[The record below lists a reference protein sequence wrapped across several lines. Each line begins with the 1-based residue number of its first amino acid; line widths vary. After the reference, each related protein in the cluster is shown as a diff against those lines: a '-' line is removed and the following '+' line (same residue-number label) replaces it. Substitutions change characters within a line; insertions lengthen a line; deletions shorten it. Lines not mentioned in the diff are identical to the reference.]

1 MFYDDLNTEEQ
12 VSYLIKPILQVLQEA
27 GGQLERSEIRD
38 RISELDEHIAEF
50 EQKLYTSN
58 KTGNQYKKFDFKF
71 NFAIKELSYVGLI
84 SYVKFNP
91 KIIYGILS
99 IVLIVGMFFTGCAS
113 KNNASQLNTNVSNLP
128 IHQMHA
134 SFVYDT
140 DNIREAVGICDYVFV
155 AKVVSCD
162 GTEYRNVITTEDEK
176 GNPKEVGSPYTNYT
190 IQVLENIKGE
200 LITDKPIPIV
210 KQGGISEK
218 QDAIYLFENDSLPS
232 ENSIYIFLAYAQ
244 EDGSLLISGPNSNVM
259 CNDSNMYSINSVS
272 EEKSVTE
279 YDEFITYKDANDN
292 EIIPVDRE
300 RYKSIYETD
309 NN

>member
-1 MFYDDLNTEEQ
+1 MRWNR
-12 VSYLIKPILQVLQEA
+12 VSKCY
-27 GGQLERSEIRD
+27 
-38 RISELDEHIAEF
+38 
-50 EQKLYTSN
+50 
-58 KTGNQYKKFDFKF
+58 
-71 NFAIKELSYVGLI
+71 
-84 SYVKFNP
+84 
-91 KIIYGILS
+91 
-99 IVLIVGMFFTGCAS
+99 
-113 KNNASQLNTNVSNLP
+113 
-128 IHQMHA
+128 
-134 SFVYDT
+134 
-140 DNIREAVGICDYVFV
+140 
-155 AKVVSCD
+155 
-162 GTEYRNVITTEDEK
+162 TTEDEK

>member
-1 MFYDDLNTEEQ
+1 MPFHT
-12 VSYLIKPILQVLQEA
+12 
-27 GGQLERSEIRD
+27 
-38 RISELDEHIAEF
+38 
-50 EQKLYTSN
+50 
-58 KTGNQYKKFDFKF
+58 
-71 NFAIKELSYVGLI
+71 
-84 SYVKFNP
+84 
-91 KIIYGILS
+91 
-99 IVLIVGMFFTGCAS
+99 
-113 KNNASQLNTNVSNLP
+113 
-128 IHQMHA
+128 
-134 SFVYDT
+134 
-140 DNIREAVGICDYVFV
+140 
-155 AKVVSCD
+155 
-162 GTEYRNVITTEDEK
+162 ITLLC
-176 GNPKEVGSPYTNYT
+176 
-190 IQVLENIKGE
+190 Q
-200 LITDKPIPIV
+200 IPIV

>member
-1 MFYDDLNTEEQ
+1 
-12 VSYLIKPILQVLQEA
+12 
-27 GGQLERSEIRD
+27 
-38 RISELDEHIAEF
+38 
-50 EQKLYTSN
+50 
-58 KTGNQYKKFDFKF
+58 
-71 NFAIKELSYVGLI
+71 
-84 SYVKFNP
+84 
-91 KIIYGILS
+91 
-99 IVLIVGMFFTGCAS
+99 
-113 KNNASQLNTNVSNLP
+113 
-128 IHQMHA
+128 MHA

-232 ENSIYIFLAYAQ
+232 ENSIYIFWHMHKRM
-244 EDGSLLISGPNSNVM
+244 V
-259 CNDSNMYSINSVS
+259 
-272 EEKSVTE
+272 
-279 YDEFITYKDANDN
+279 
-292 EIIPVDRE
+292 
-300 RYKSIYETD
+300 RY
-309 NN
+309 

>member
-1 MFYDDLNTEEQ
+1 M
-12 VSYLIKPILQVLQEA
+12 
-27 GGQLERSEIRD
+27 
-38 RISELDEHIAEF
+38 
-50 EQKLYTSN
+50 
-58 KTGNQYKKFDFKF
+58 KK
-71 NFAIKELSYVGLI
+71 S
-84 SYVKFNP
+84 S
-91 KIIYGILS
+91 IYGILS

-244 EDGSLLISGPNSNVM
+244 EDGSLLIGIPGYRARIRPIVSRITIHWPSFYNVVTGKTLALPNLIALQHIPLSPAGVIAKRPAPIALPNSCAAEWRMAPDAVF
-259 CNDSNMYSINSVS
+259 SPYASV
-272 EEKSVTE
+272 
-279 YDEFITYKDANDN
+279 
-292 EIIPVDRE
+292 
-300 RYKSIYETD
+300 RYFTPHMVHSQY
-309 NN
+309 NLL

>member
-1 MFYDDLNTEEQ
+1 M
-12 VSYLIKPILQVLQEA
+12 
-27 GGQLERSEIRD
+27 
-38 RISELDEHIAEF
+38 
-50 EQKLYTSN
+50 
-58 KTGNQYKKFDFKF
+58 KK
-71 NFAIKELSYVGLI
+71 S
-84 SYVKFNP
+84 S
-91 KIIYGILS
+91 IYGILS

-232 ENSIYIFLAYAQ
+232 ENSIYIL
-244 EDGSLLISGPNSNVM
+244 SLIH
-259 CNDSNMYSINSVS
+259 I
-272 EEKSVTE
+272 
-279 YDEFITYKDANDN
+279 
-292 EIIPVDRE
+292 
-300 RYKSIYETD
+300 
-309 NN
+309 

>member
-1 MFYDDLNTEEQ
+1 MR
-12 VSYLIKPILQVLQEA
+12 K
-27 GGQLERSEIRD
+27 
-38 RISELDEHIAEF
+38 SEL
-50 EQKLYTSN
+50 T
-58 KTGNQYKKFDFKF
+58 
-71 NFAIKELSYVGLI
+71 
-84 SYVKFNP
+84 
-91 KIIYGILS
+91 
-99 IVLIVGMFFTGCAS
+99 
-113 KNNASQLNTNVSNLP
+113 
-128 IHQMHA
+128 
-134 SFVYDT
+134 
-140 DNIREAVGICDYVFV
+140 RE
-155 AKVVSCD
+155 KQ
-162 GTEYRNVITTEDEK
+162 RLLW
-176 GNPKEVGSPYTNYT
+176 EVGSPYTNYT

>member
-1 MFYDDLNTEEQ
+1 ML
-12 VSYLIKPILQVLQEA
+12 
-27 GGQLERSEIRD
+27 R
-38 RISELDEHIAEF
+38 
-50 EQKLYTSN
+50 
-58 KTGNQYKKFDFKF
+58 F
-71 NFAIKELSYVGLI
+71 NFHK
-84 SYVKFNP
+84 
-91 KIIYGILS
+91 
-99 IVLIVGMFFTGCAS
+99 
-113 KNNASQLNTNVSNLP
+113 
-128 IHQMHA
+128 
-134 SFVYDT
+134 D
-140 DNIREAVGICDYVFV
+140 
-155 AKVVSCD
+155 
-162 GTEYRNVITTEDEK
+162 
-176 GNPKEVGSPYTNYT
+176 NYT

>member
-1 MFYDDLNTEEQ
+1 MRWNR
-12 VSYLIKPILQVLQEA
+12 VSKCYNDW
-27 GGQLERSEIRD
+27 RW
-38 RISELDEHIAEF
+38 
-50 EQKLYTSN
+50 
-58 KTGNQYKKFDFKF
+58 
-71 NFAIKELSYVGLI
+71 
-84 SYVKFNP
+84 
-91 KIIYGILS
+91 
-99 IVLIVGMFFTGCAS
+99 
-113 KNNASQLNTNVSNLP
+113 
-128 IHQMHA
+128 
-134 SFVYDT
+134 
-140 DNIREAVGICDYVFV
+140 
-155 AKVVSCD
+155 
-162 GTEYRNVITTEDEK
+162 K

>member
-1 MFYDDLNTEEQ
+1 M
-12 VSYLIKPILQVLQEA
+12 
-27 GGQLERSEIRD
+27 
-38 RISELDEHIAEF
+38 
-50 EQKLYTSN
+50 
-58 KTGNQYKKFDFKF
+58 KK
-71 NFAIKELSYVGLI
+71 S
-84 SYVKFNP
+84 S
-91 KIIYGILS
+91 IYGILS

-272 EEKSVTE
+272 
-279 YDEFITYKDANDN
+279 
-292 EIIPVDRE
+292 
-300 RYKSIYETD
+300 
-309 NN
+309 

>member
-1 MFYDDLNTEEQ
+1 M
-12 VSYLIKPILQVLQEA
+12 
-27 GGQLERSEIRD
+27 
-38 RISELDEHIAEF
+38 LDH
-50 EQKLYTSN
+50 N
-58 KTGNQYKKFDFKF
+58 
-71 NFAIKELSYVGLI
+71 
-84 SYVKFNP
+84 
-91 KIIYGILS
+91 
-99 IVLIVGMFFTGCAS
+99 
-113 KNNASQLNTNVSNLP
+113 
-128 IHQMHA
+128 
-134 SFVYDT
+134 
-140 DNIREAVGICDYVFV
+140 R
-155 AKVVSCD
+155 
-162 GTEYRNVITTEDEK
+162 TEYRNVITTEDEK

>member
-1 MFYDDLNTEEQ
+1 M
-12 VSYLIKPILQVLQEA
+12 
-27 GGQLERSEIRD
+27 
-38 RISELDEHIAEF
+38 
-50 EQKLYTSN
+50 
-58 KTGNQYKKFDFKF
+58 KK
-71 NFAIKELSYVGLI
+71 S
-84 SYVKFNP
+84 S
-91 KIIYGILS
+91 IYGILS

-128 IHQMHA
+128 IHQIHA
-134 SFVYDT
+134 SFVYYT
-140 DNIREAVGICDYVFV
+140 YNIREAVGICDYVFV

>member
-1 MFYDDLNTEEQ
+1 MLSLACDTILNIPQEVFLFY
-12 VSYLIKPILQVLQEA
+12 PHRF
-27 GGQLERSEIRD
+27 QLFHSPQHSWGIR
-38 RISELDEHIAEF
+38 LF
-50 EQKLYTSN
+50 
-58 KTGNQYKKFDFKF
+58 
-71 NFAIKELSYVGLI
+71 
-84 SYVKFNP
+84 
-91 KIIYGILS
+91 
-99 IVLIVGMFFTGCAS
+99 
-113 KNNASQLNTNVSNLP
+113 
-128 IHQMHA
+128 
-134 SFVYDT
+134 
-140 DNIREAVGICDYVFV
+140 
-155 AKVVSCD
+155 
-162 GTEYRNVITTEDEK
+162 
-176 GNPKEVGSPYTNYT
+176 

>member
-1 MFYDDLNTEEQ
+1 M
-12 VSYLIKPILQVLQEA
+12 LQIRNHRYQ
-27 GGQLERSEIRD
+27 QL
-38 RISELDEHIAEF
+38 
-50 EQKLYTSN
+50 
-58 KTGNQYKKFDFKF
+58 
-71 NFAIKELSYVGLI
+71 
-84 SYVKFNP
+84 
-91 KIIYGILS
+91 
-99 IVLIVGMFFTGCAS
+99 
-113 KNNASQLNTNVSNLP
+113 
-128 IHQMHA
+128 
-134 SFVYDT
+134 
-140 DNIREAVGICDYVFV
+140 RECYQ
-155 AKVVSCD
+155 
-162 GTEYRNVITTEDEK
+162 YRNVITTEDEK

>member
-1 MFYDDLNTEEQ
+1 
-12 VSYLIKPILQVLQEA
+12 
-27 GGQLERSEIRD
+27 
-38 RISELDEHIAEF
+38 
-50 EQKLYTSN
+50 
-58 KTGNQYKKFDFKF
+58 
-71 NFAIKELSYVGLI
+71 
-84 SYVKFNP
+84 
-91 KIIYGILS
+91 
-99 IVLIVGMFFTGCAS
+99 MFFTGCAS

-210 KQGGISEK
+210 KQGGISENK
-218 QDAIYLFENDSLPS
+218 MLFICLRMIHCLPK
-232 ENSIYIFLAYAQ
+232 IPF
-244 EDGSLLISGPNSNVM
+244 ISFGICTRGWFVTNFWSKFKCNV
-259 CNDSNMYSINSVS
+259 
-272 EEKSVTE
+272 
-279 YDEFITYKDANDN
+279 
-292 EIIPVDRE
+292 
-300 RYKSIYETD
+300 
-309 NN
+309 